1 MAYRICKSIELESG
15 HLLSKHPGNCKFPH
29 GHTRS
34 VEMVFRADT
43 LDANDMVVDFKAVKQ
58 MMGDFLQQF
67 DHSLC
72 VNTDDPN
79 YAAFV
84 AAYGERIIP
93 FDREDPTSEVMG
105 PHHFQLRPACS
116 GKGQGRFR
124 RIPRAGLRH
133 PGNACACGRPAVPG
147 RNTENRSAGY
157 SFRHAFRRECRFNRI
172 SRFSFQ
178 DGYPVAGQ
186 FPRIRSAEAYPLK
199 GVE

>member
-43 LDANDMVVDFKAVKQ
+43 LDANDMVVDFKAIKQ

-93 FDREDPTSEVMG
+93 FDREDPTSEVMARTIFNFARHALEKAREG
-105 PHHFQLRPACS
+105 S
-116 GKGQGRFR
+116 GEYPVR
-124 RIPRAGLRH
+124 
-133 PGNACACGRPAVPG
+133 RPAVPG

>member
-43 LDANDMVVDFKAVKQ
+43 LDANDMVVDFKAIKQ

-93 FDREDPTSEVMG
+93 FDREDPTSEVMARTI
-105 PHHFQLRPACS
+105 FNFARMLWKRP
-116 GKGQGRFR
+116 GKVPANTPCG
-124 RIPRAGLRH
+124 IASPW
-133 PGNACACGRPAVPG
+133 NACACGRPAVPG

-157 SFRHAFRRECRFNRI
+157 SFRHAFPRECRFNRI

>member
-1 MAYRICKSIELESG
+1 MPEITAARKEKPPTAGRIRYEPRSAHREPDRRQTLIGIAPRPFPRG

-93 FDREDPTSEVMG
+93 FDREDPTSEVMARTI
-105 PHHFQLRPACS
+105 FNFA
-116 GKGQGRFR
+116 
-124 RIPRAGLRH
+124 
-133 PGNACACGRPAVPG
+133 
-147 RNTENRSAGY
+147 
-157 SFRHAFRRECRFNRI
+157 RHALEKAREG
-172 SRFSFQ
+172 S
-178 DGYPVAGQ
+178 GEYPV
-186 FPRIRSAEAYPLK
+186 RDCVTLERVRVWETSSSWAEY
-199 GVE
+199 GE

>member
-133 PGNACACGRPAVPG
+133 PGTRARVGDQQFLGGIRRIEARAIPSA
-147 RNTENRSAGY
+147 TRSAGNAV
-157 SFRHAFRRECRFNRI
+157 STAFHGSPFRTVTRLPGN
-172 SRFSFQ
+172 S
-178 DGYPVAGQ
+178 P
-186 FPRIRSAEAYPLK
+186 AYGLQRLIP
-199 GVE
+199 

>member
-43 LDANDMVVDFKAVKQ
+43 LDANYMVVDFKAVKQ

-93 FDREDPTSEVMG
+93 FDREDPTSEVMARTI
-105 PHHFQLRPACS
+105 FNFA
-116 GKGQGRFR
+116 
-124 RIPRAGLRH
+124 
-133 PGNACACGRPAVPG
+133 
-147 RNTENRSAGY
+147 
-157 SFRHAFRRECRFNRI
+157 RHALEKAREG
-172 SRFSFQ
+172 S
-178 DGYPVAGQ
+178 GEYPV
-186 FPRIRSAEAYPLK
+186 RDCVTLERVRVWETSSSWAEY
-199 GVE
+199 GE

>member
-43 LDANDMVVDFKAVKQ
+43 LDSNDMVVDFKAIKQ

-72 VNTDDPN
+72 VNTEDPN
-79 YAAFV
+79 YATFV

-93 FDREDPTSEVMG
+93 FEREDPTSEVMARTI
-105 PHHFQLRPACS
+105 FMYARNALKKARQ
-116 GKGQGRFR
+116 GQG
-124 RIPRAGLRH
+124 
-133 PGNACACGRPAVPG
+133 
-147 RNTENRSAGY
+147 
-157 SFRHAFRRECRFNRI
+157 
-172 SRFSFQ
+172 
-178 DGYPVAGQ
+178 DYPV
-186 FPRIRSAEAYPLK
+186 RDCVTLERVRVWETSSSWAEY
-199 GVE
+199 GE